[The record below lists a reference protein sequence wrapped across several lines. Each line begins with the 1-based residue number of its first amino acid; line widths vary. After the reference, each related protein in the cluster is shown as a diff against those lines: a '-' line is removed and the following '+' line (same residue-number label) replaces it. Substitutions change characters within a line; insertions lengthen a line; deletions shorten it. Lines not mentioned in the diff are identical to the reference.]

1 MFLFRTS
8 GTSNQSTSILNI
20 SRHFSIKLAH
30 AAIKAFELLG
40 ISTSSTPEEC
50 RKAYLNLARR
60 IHPDVKNEL
69 ADTSDDNNSNNNN
82 INNDFQKRTNVEFHQ
97 LHEAYT
103 LAYEICL
110 KNNNESSNGCI
121 HEQLNNDIQE
131 FRHKAP
137 QHRRFLDLGRH
148 EQHLDGLQQ
157 CVNSGRLNEHRKYV
171 QSQRVVKALQGAA
184 DCRVKKLMKSVNY
197 DDNDSQR
204 DCNKLIPKRLSVS
217 KRNTEL
223 NTPVYVDYIS
233 RTAEEQIQ
241 RAMNHGEF
249 NNLPGQGRPIDYD
262 KNPHVFGDSTD
273 KRLNQLMANQG
284 FLPKWVLLNKEV
296 NSRWNIAIDKL
307 NSIYNV
313 ESNLHSSIWAE
324 ACKDFEVEVK
334 ELNRLLDQYNLL
346 VPSHQMQRFHLNS
359 KTAVD
364 QVIKAKQSHAN
375 DQNKRDPTTTQ
386 NENKDDVPQTEDNSQ
401 SLWDPRYMAE
411 VMRDFYRE
419 LAKAWASILR
429 GFKDHK

>member
-1 MFLFRTS
+1 MLLFRTS

-20 SRHFSIKLAH
+20 WHHFSTKLTH
-30 AAIKAFELLG
+30 AAIKAFELLD

-60 IHPDVKNEL
+60 IHPGVKNEL
-69 ADTSDDNNSNNNN
+69 TDTTDDNNSNNN
-82 INNDFQKRTNVEFHQ
+82 INNDFQKRTDVEFHQ

-110 KNNNESSNGCI
+110 KNNHESGNDYL

-217 KRNTEL
+217 KKNTDI

-249 NNLPGQGRPIDYD
+249 NNLSGQGRPIDYD

-375 DQNKRDPTTTQ
+375 DRNKRDPTTTQ